1 MRVLELWRYPVK
13 SLQGEQLDSV
23 EVTGDGLEGDRR
35 FAIYDVETGF
45 GLTARRVPE
54 LLFASARLRDDGS
67 VDITLPDGS
76 LARHDD
82 PLSAWLGRRV
92 ALRSLDAEV
101 PRRYENPVVDFEH
114 ERERDW
120 APFEGAPGAFHDS
133 SGARVSLV
141 STATIGE
148 WDRRR
153 FRSNVLLDGDGE
165 DSLVGAQVLLGDAV
179 IEVGMRIERCVM
191 TVRPQPGG
199 IERDLQ
205 VLRTIARE
213 RDTCLAVGA
222 VVTKPGRV
230 AVGDALD
237 PTYAEGKRSWRPWTM
252 ISLPH

>member
-23 EVTGDGLEGDRR
+23 AVTSDGLEGDRR

-82 PLSAWLGRRV
+82 ALSEWLGRRV

-133 SGARVSLV
+133 PRARVSLV

-165 DSLVGAQVLLGDAV
+165 DSLVGSQVALGDAV

-222 VVTKPGRV
+222 LVTQPGRV
-230 AVGDALD
+230 AVGDALKTASSA
-237 PTYAEGKRSWRPWTM
+237 PQGAES
-252 ISLPH
+252 